1 MATNQRPVF
10 ALIPKT
16 PVVNIDTANTSNA
29 AVATPTD
36 SGSFRELYSCAVAE
50 GAKCTTIAMQFVGTG
65 TPSAAILN
73 IWLTDSSGANA
84 RVIFMQV
91 SPLQSGAISNTLPGQ
106 YIEIPF
112 LDFQIQN
119 GQKIF
124 VSLTTLAAN
133 TTLNVRASIGE
144 FA

>member
-29 AVATPTD
+29 AVATPTN
-36 SGSFRELYSCAVAE
+36 SGSFRELYSCAVPE
-50 GAKCTTIAMQFVGTG
+50 GAKCTLIGFQFIGTG

-84 RVIFMQV
+84 RVIRMQTIV
-91 SPLQSGAISNTLPGQ
+91 LGAAITTTVPGQ
-106 YIEIPF
+106 FLEIAF
-112 LDFQIQN
+112 FDFQIQN
-119 GQKIF
+119 GQKLF

>member
-73 IWLTDSSGANA
+73 IWLTDSSGADA
-84 RVIFMQV
+84 RVIRMQTIV
-91 SPLQSGAISNTLPGQ
+91 SGSAITSTVPGQ
-106 YIEIPF
+106 FLEIIFP
-112 LDFQIQN
+112 DFQIQN

>member
-50 GAKCTTIAMQFVGTG
+50 GAKCTLIGLQFVGTG

-84 RVIFMQV
+84 RVIRMQV
-91 SPLQSGAISNTLPGQ
+91 IAAGSAISTTVPGQ
-106 YIEIPF
+106 FLEIAFP
-112 LDFQIQN
+112 DFQIQN